1 MIPIMGKAS
10 VNTCSSDAIPR
21 KIHIKKCQHINSF
34 RGMRSL
40 LAVDHAR
47 REAMDGGKH
56 TGQIAIHLALL
67 FVCFLFLQMT
77 FKVFSVLAR
86 NVLLWCFLAGNLESI
101 GKVFSLTGLLSK
113 CSWGRETCAP
123 VEGSSTSAYP

>member
-1 MIPIMGKAS
+1 MGETHRTDS
-10 VNTCSSDAIPR
+10 NTPC
-21 KIHIKKCQHINSF
+21 F
-34 RGMRSL
+34 
-40 LAVDHAR
+40 VVV
-47 REAMDGGKH
+47 
-56 TGQIAIHLALL
+56 
-67 FVCFLFLQMT
+67 VCFLFLQMT

-123 VEGSSTSAYP
+123 VEGNSESAYP